1 MHAWALFFPEMIS
14 INSIVGFFGG
24 GGIFFIVGGGSF
36 VFFLFFCFLFYRTV
50 GNNDSTYTCRIT
62 CLHMYLI
69 INTKKEK
76 KMVKTVRYMY
86 LVLVF

>member
-1 MHAWALFFPEMIS
+1 MHAWALFFPEVIS

-24 GGIFFIVGGGSF
+24 GGIFFYCGRGELCFFF
-36 VFFLFFCFLFYRTV
+36 VFLFYRTV

-76 KMVKTVRYMY
+76 KIWLKQ
-86 LVLVF
+86 

>member
-1 MHAWALFFPEMIS
+1 MIS

-24 GGIFFIVGGGSF
+24 GGIFFIVGGGGAL
-36 VFFLFFCFLFYRTV
+36 FFLFVFLFYRTV

-76 KMVKTVRYMY
+76 NG
-86 LVLVF
+86 

>member
-1 MHAWALFFPEMIS
+1 MIS

-24 GGIFFIVGGGSF
+24 GGIFFIGGGALFFLF
-36 VFFLFFCFLFYRTV
+36 VFFFYRTV

-69 INTKKEK
+69 PRKKK
-76 KMVKTVRYMY
+76 IG
-86 LVLVF
+86 